1 MENKIKTYEVLL
13 RIEIGPE
20 EDDVTIEDLLNFQEV
35 EDCFDVKIRVMAQA
49 SPCFDLKFLD
59 SIGQL

>member
-1 MENKIKTYEVLL
+1 MENKTKSYEVLI

-20 EDDVTIEDLLNFQEV
+20 EQDLRIEDLLNFQEV
-35 EDCFDVKIRVMAQA
+35 EDCFDVKINVLAQA
-49 SPCFDLKFLD
+49 SPYFSVDFLD

>member
-1 MENKIKTYEVLL
+1 MEKTQTYEVLL

-20 EDDVTIEDLLNFQEV
+20 KDVKIEDLLNFQEI
-35 EDCFDVKIRVMAQA
+35 EDCTDVKIRVLAMA
-49 SPCFDLKFLD
+49 SPYFSVDFLD

>member
-1 MENKIKTYEVLL
+1 MENKIKSYEVLL

-35 EDCFDVKIRVMAQA
+35 EDCFDVKIRAMAQA
-49 SPCFDLKFLD
+49 SPYFDTKFLD